1 MANEL
6 STAGIILYYN
16 ADTAA
21 SSPTVT
27 HPSGTG
33 TTWTQVHNIK
43 SIPDFNSA
51 PETLDVTDLSDPEYM
66 RSILGLKSTGDSL
79 AFGANFT
86 TQFVTEWQT
95 IISAA
100 TSSTAPKQIW
110 WKITVPNF
118 GSFYFAGEP
127 ANIGLPA
134 LEVNTVFSGDVYI
147 APNVVEGWELDT

>member
-6 STAGIILYYN
+6 STAGITLSYN
-16 ADTAA
+16 ASTSAE
-21 SSPTVT
+21 SPTET

-33 TTWTQVHNIK
+33 TTFTEVPNIK

-51 PETLDVTDLSDPEYM
+51 PETLDVTDLSDEEYM

-86 TQFVTEWQT
+86 KEFVTMWNT
-95 IISAA
+95 ILANVG
-100 TSSTAPKQIW
+100 TKQIW
-110 WKITVPNF
+110 WKVGVPNF
-118 GSFYFAGEP
+118 GSFYFAGDP

-134 LEVNTVFSGDVYI
+134 LEVNAVFAGDVYI
-147 APNVVEGWELDT
+147 APNVVEGWVLDT